1 MTDPTATRSEKYLRF
16 THRGMVVTL
25 LLVLAVG
32 GACVV
37 MAIWPQD
44 PRWSQAMLPLWI
56 IAVVLTVGLQRTLGG
71 DRWDAHAPEAR
82 AIMDDEWRR
91 SNMDR
96 ARRIAFGVVLG
107 AQLPLA
113 WLLSRLPSSQAALAM
128 AAATITAGLAT
139 LIALFLYLDRDP
151 ADAG

>member
-1 MTDPTATRSEKYLRF
+1 MTDPAATRSEKYLRF

-32 GACVV
+32 GVCVA
-37 MAIWPQD
+37 MAIRPQD
-44 PRWSQAMLPLWI
+44 PRWSAAMLPLWI
-56 IAVVLTVGLQRTLGG
+56 IAIVVTVGLQRTLGG
-71 DRWDAHAPEAR
+71 DRWDARAPEAR

-113 WLLSRLPSSQAALAM
+113 WLLSRLPASQAALAM
-128 AAATITAGLAT
+128 AAATVTAGLAT
-139 LIALFLYLDRDP
+139 FIALFLYYDRDA
-151 ADAG
+151 ADAA